1 MKKHKV
7 IPLETMQIDFLD
19 RTLLFRF
26 DVEAITKLQDEFG
39 DLETLSVKYKNNNIE
54 LGAIML
60 YSGVKDENF
69 TLDEAKVIVISSPE
83 VLVDT
88 IDITI
93 KSLEIIGGEEVRKKL
108 KEELAK
114 LGIQTMQ

>member
-1 MKKHKV
+1 MRKHKV

-26 DVEAITKLQDEFG
+26 DMEAITKIQNEFG
-39 DLETLSVKYKNNNIE
+39 DLETLSMQYQNNEIE
-54 LGAIML
+54 LAAIMF
-60 YSGVKDENF
+60 YAGIKDEQVN
-69 TLDEAKVIVISSPE
+69 LDEARVIIASSAE

-88 IDITI
+88 MDISI
-93 KSLEIIGGEEVRKKL
+93 KSLEILGGEEVRKKL
-108 KEELAK
+108 MEEFAK